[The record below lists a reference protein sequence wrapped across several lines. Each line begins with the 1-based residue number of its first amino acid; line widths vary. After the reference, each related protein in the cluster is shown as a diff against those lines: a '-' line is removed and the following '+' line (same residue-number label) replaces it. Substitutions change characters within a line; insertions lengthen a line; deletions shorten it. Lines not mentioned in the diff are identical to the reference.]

1 MSRQKFTFYALM
13 LVAIALTAS
22 CGGETVVTKV
32 KLDAP
37 PGTQPNEGVLFSLP
51 ETVVMAE
58 VPLTKVA
65 SSPGKFSKWTPFFF
79 PELTTDEFTTEEKT
93 VFKVG
98 LATFSTRGQTDPK
111 NVYIAHIKAKQFET
125 KTLLL
130 EFNEDGIVARTEA
143 SSKDESID
151 VITSTAKTVA
161 SIVAPLLPGGGALSL
176 ITSLLS
182 GTYLQ
187 RKVLRL
193 KSLSVRKYWP
203 KPGKRLIVRLKQPRK
218 LISQANLLMTM
229 PPRLPGRRRKRF
241 TLNTEP
247 ALKNG
252 LSKASVTKQIERY
265 TNLSTTITNNS
276 CERISVIN
284 FSPTS
289 PNARFRKGAPVFNS
303 FSLSMKSSK
312 NLSTNRTALRQR
324 AKFGRQPRLCVLR
337 PR

>member
-1 MSRQKFTFYALM
+1 MSRPKLTFYALM

-37 PGTQPNEGVLFSLP
+37 AGSQPNEGVLFSLP

-65 SSPGKFSKWTPFFF
+65 SSPGKFSNWTPFFF

-143 SSKDESID
+143 SSKDDSID
-151 VITSTAKTVA
+151 VVTSGIKTVA
-161 SIVAPLLPGGGALSL
+161 AAEAKQSFGRLLDDAQPIQSGLSATAAAWPWCCPWPS
-176 ITSLLS
+176 TSSSS
-182 GTYLQ
+182 GSRTPTEAS
-187 RKVLRL
+187 R
-193 KSLSVRKYWP
+193 P
-203 KPGKRLIVRLKQPRK
+203 
-218 LISQANLLMTM
+218 
-229 PPRLPGRRRKRF
+229 RRR
-241 TLNTEP
+241 
-247 ALKNG
+247 
-252 LSKASVTKQIERY
+252 
-265 TNLSTTITNNS
+265 
-276 CERISVIN
+276 
-284 FSPTS
+284 
-289 PNARFRKGAPVFNS
+289 
-303 FSLSMKSSK
+303 
-312 NLSTNRTALRQR
+312 
-324 AKFGRQPRLCVLR
+324 
-337 PR
+337 